1 MSVITASGQLRST
14 LGLLLPS
21 MSRAG
26 ERFWSH
32 PRLPEFY
39 PRYLVAVH
47 TIIRA
52 SVPLMEEALRLVNQ
66 TYLDT
71 PVGPP
76 LAAYFSKHIP
86 EEMWHDDW
94 VLEDLERLGLPRTVA
109 TEHLPSQTVA
119 AMVGAQYYYIRH
131 VHPVVLLGYIA
142 VLEGYPPAVELAQR
156 AATLTGY
163 PIEAF
168 RTLRKHAHLDPHHR
182 QDLDDAF
189 DTMPIDNRLHGLIR
203 ANALQT
209 IDRLVQLIDEIV
221 DVSLSSRLSVE
232 HAVGAVAGAH
242 RGRGQGSE
250 ESATS

>member
-1 MSVITASGQLRST
+1 MITPSAQLRGT

-32 PRLPEFY
+32 PRLAELY

-52 SVPLMEEALRLVNQ
+52 SVPLMQDALAVVRES
-66 TYLDT
+66 YLDA
-71 PVGPP
+71 PAGPE
-76 LAAYFSKHIP
+76 LAAYFVKHIP
-86 EEMWHDDW
+86 EETGHDEW
-94 VLEDLERLGLPRTVA
+94 LLEDLERIGLPRTVA
-109 TEHLPSQTVA
+109 TEHLPSPTVA

-131 VHPVVLLGYIA
+131 YHPAVLLGYIA

-156 AATLTGY
+156 AASLTGH

-189 DTMPIDNRLHGLIR
+189 DEMPFDVDLHGLIR

-209 IDRLVQLIDEIV
+209 MDRLVQLIDEVV
-221 DVSLSSRLSVE
+221 DESLSSRLPVE
-232 HAVGAVAGAH
+232 FS
-242 RGRGQGSE
+242 RS
-250 ESATS
+250 